1 MDVLRDDKIQISVY
15 NPLLTLS
22 LSWLSILILYV
33 SYPIG
38 VLYNSNGFGISY
50 ILSLILGS
58 FFISVFV
65 GFKQI
70 YYLNIRTL
78 EVSGKKNVYTRIFF
92 FLCIV
97 EILIKGLPP
106 IFSGGDYATWGIS
119 GLHGF
124 INILGLFVCYWNFL
138 LFVLLKRDKKRYLM
152 IVFGVFLWQIVVLN
166 RAVIMLNGIG
176 LLYVSVCIKRFKI
189 SHIFLAA
196 CSMVYLMGLVG
207 DLRGMGGEYIYL
219 VADPKPWAE
228 QLGVGFV
235 WVVTYFTTAISN
247 LMYNIEL
254 GKVFAFEPFVFL
266 NEFLPNLFKADLSN
280 SGEMKLYNGLFNAST
295 VVRPA
300 FVAFGVFGPMITF
313 ALLISINY
321 FYYTRKKSVQWFVF
335 MTFLSAAS
343 ILSCYEN
350 TILTPWVIF
359 MFLLSIDFNL
369 LKTE

>member
-1 MDVLRDDKIQISVY
+1 MDFLRDDKIQISVY
-15 NPLLTLS
+15 NPLLILS
-22 LSWLSILILYV
+22 LSWLSILILYA

-50 ILSLILGS
+50 ILLLILVS
-58 FFISVFV
+58 LFLSVFV

-70 YYLNIRTL
+70 FYLDIRTL
-78 EVSGKKNVYTRIFF
+78 ELLGKKKAYTRTFF
-92 FLCIV
+92 SLGIV

-106 IFSGGDYATWGIS
+106 VFTSGDYINWGIS

-138 LFVLLKRDKKRYLM
+138 LFVLLKRDRKKYL
-152 IVFGVFLWQIVVLN
+152 IIIFCVFLWQILVLN
-166 RAVIMLNGIG
+166 RAIIMLNGIG
-176 LLYVSVCIKRFKI
+176 LLYISVCIKRFKI
-189 SHIFLAA
+189 SHICLAVF
-196 CSMVYLMGLVG
+196 SMVYLMGLVG
-207 DLRGMGGEYIYL
+207 DLRGMGGEYIFL
-219 VADPKPWAE
+219 VANPKPWAE
-228 QLGVGFV
+228 ELGVGFV

-266 NEFLPNLFKADLSN
+266 NEFLPNVFKVDLSD

-295 VVRPA
+295 IVRPA
-300 FVAFGVFGPMITF
+300 FIAFGIFGPMIAF
-313 ALLISINY
+313 ALLIFVNY
-321 FYYTRKKSVQWFVF
+321 FYYTRVKSFQWFIL

-343 ILSCYEN
+343 VLSCYEN
-350 TILTPWVIF
+350 TIFTPWLIF

-369 LKTE
+369 FKME